1 MDNSLLDV
9 RGINHKYIVVG
20 GSHMKKVIVA
30 ILALAAGAAA
40 VITAMK
46 GHEEKCGY

>member
-1 MDNSLLDV
+1 MYRVDLSID
-9 RGINHKYIVVG
+9 IIKKG

-46 GHEEKCGY
+46 GNEEKCGY

>member
-1 MDNSLLDV
+1 
-9 RGINHKYIVVG
+9 
-20 GSHMKKVIVA
+20 MKKVIVA
-30 ILALAAGAAA
+30 ILALVAGAAA